1 MQHYI
6 GLEFIY
12 LSTRIFLL
20 QNKYAN
26 KLLWRFG
33 MENSNP
39 VSTPME
45 EGLQLQL
52 NMREKFV
59 DQLMYQS
66 MVGSLIFLTH
76 SRPYISFV
84 VSCVS

>member
-1 MQHYI
+1 
-6 GLEFIY
+6 
-12 LSTRIFLL
+12 LSSFTFQQDFFLF

-26 KLLWRFG
+26 KLLGRFG
-33 MENSNP
+33 MENNNL
-39 VSTPME
+39 VSTSME

-52 NMREKFV
+52 NMREEFV

-76 SRPYISFV
+76 SRSYISFV
-84 VSCVS
+84 VSCVR